1 MTPTRAFETEIRL
14 PKPPGLFRSMLA
26 RHPRAVDIFI
36 VVWYFIGVGIGVLID
51 ISMNVDQRF
60 VYDVDTG
67 EWYDSEGALVADPP
81 AEMFEWLGPPD
92 YMLWPWGILA
102 VARVLAVAAALFFRR
117 KYPFAGLIVT
127 TVALFGEHGIQSL
140 ATSVAFIFLLYAVP
154 VYRSVAAGWVGFG
167 IAVVA
172 TVLGILPSLWPATQ
186 HLVFPVGVNGP
197 SDEFALSFG
206 QFLTIVIMSVLWYLA
221 VLLLGI
227 NLGNRRRYLA
237 AVIDRAHQLARER
250 DQLAQLAV
258 AEERSRIA
266 REMHDIVA
274 HSVSVMIA
282 LSEGASR
289 TVSVAPEAAADAM
302 SRSAETGRTALA
314 EMRRLLGAL
323 HDPEAQQADM
333 LPQPG
338 VDALPDLVD
347 SFTSAGLHVTLSVDG
362 AASGDRGQDLA
373 VYRVVQEGLT
383 NTLRYA
389 GPGSRAEVSVCRL
402 DGRTIVRVR
411 DFGPVSDRA
420 PAAGLGS
427 GRGITGLRERARMFG
442 GEITAGPSPFGAGW
456 SLEAELPVNAEA
468 RERSADPSRNETTQN
483 TEENDA

>member
-1 MTPTRAFETEIRL
+1 MRL
-14 PKPPGLFRSMLA
+14 PKPPGLFRSFLA
-26 RHPRAVDIFI
+26 RYPRAVDIFI
-36 VVWYFIGVGIGVLID
+36 VVWYLIGVGIGVLLD
-51 ISMNVDQRF
+51 TMMNVDQQF
-60 VYDVDTG
+60 TYDVDTD
-67 EWYDSEGALVADPP
+67 EWFDASGSLVAEPP
-81 AEMFEWLGPPD
+81 EGMFEWLGPPE
-92 YMLWPWGILA
+92 YLLWPWGIIA
-102 VARVLAVAAALFFRR
+102 VLRVLAVAAALFYRR
-117 KYPFAGLIVT
+117 KYPFAGLTVT
-127 TVALFGEHGIQSL
+127 IVALFGEHGIQSL

-154 VYRSVAAGWVGFG
+154 VYRSVVAGWIGFG

-172 TVLGILPSLWPATQ
+172 TVLGILPSLWPSTQ
-186 HLVFPVGVNGP
+186 HLIFPIGVNGP
-197 SDEFALSFG
+197 SEELVMSFG
-206 QFLTIVIMSVLWYLA
+206 QFLTVIIMSVLWYLA
-221 VLLLGI
+221 VLMLGI

-282 LSEGASR
+282 LSEGAAR
-289 TVSVAPEAAADAM
+289 AVAAAPDAAADAM

-323 HDPEAQQADM
+323 HEPGEQPAEL

-338 VDALPDLVD
+338 VDDLPELVR
-347 SFTSAGLHVTLSVDG
+347 SFTDAGLDVLLTVEG

-389 GPGSRAEVSVCRL
+389 GPGARAEVAVERL
-402 DGRTIVRVR
+402 DGLTRVRVR
-411 DFGPVSDRA
+411 DFGSVSA
-420 PAAGLGS
+420 HTAVAGLGS
-427 GRGITGLRERARMFG
+427 GRGITGLRERARVFG
-442 GEITAGPSPFGAGW
+442 GEITAGPSPFGLGW
-456 SLEAELPVNAEA
+456 SLVAELPVNADA
-468 RERSADPSRNETTQN
+468 RERSADPSPKP
-483 TEENDA
+483 TEHPRKEDDD